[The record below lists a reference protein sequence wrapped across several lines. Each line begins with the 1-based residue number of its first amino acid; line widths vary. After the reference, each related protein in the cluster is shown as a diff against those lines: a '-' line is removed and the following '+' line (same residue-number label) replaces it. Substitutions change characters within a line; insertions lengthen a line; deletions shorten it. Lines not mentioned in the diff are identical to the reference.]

1 MDKTIEQRFKDV
13 LKSTLEEDSA
23 IIDNIKLEDSLVDYD
38 MNSISF
44 IKIVVALE
52 KEFDIEFDDE
62 QLNAEQFATFEDIVN
77 NIASKINES

>member
-13 LKSTLEEDSA
+13 LISTLEEDSA

>member
-13 LKSTLEEDSA
+13 LKSTLEDSA